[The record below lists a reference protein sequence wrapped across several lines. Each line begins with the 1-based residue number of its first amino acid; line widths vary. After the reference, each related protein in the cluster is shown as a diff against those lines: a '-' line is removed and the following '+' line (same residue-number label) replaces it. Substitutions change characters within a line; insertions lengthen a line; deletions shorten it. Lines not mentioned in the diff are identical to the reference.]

1 MLELLLHQTI
11 LFLHYLFIFK
21 WLWNYA
27 QLCICLSSSIS
38 FYSFWFVVSSSL
50 VSFVFLIASQIWFV
64 NNFEVFG
71 YIIYCF
77 FYVVLCLSW
86 SMVMSINSPNM
97 KRTPPMCLLNIIDV
111 QQRMITY
118 VLKSTY
124 WVDSNP
130 MMFVGGHEFQFT
142 QLWSH

>member
-1 MLELLLHQTI
+1 MN
-11 LFLHYLFIFK
+11 FYLCKLGFDYDVMCSFFNRF
-21 WLWNYA
+21 WNYA

-38 FYSFWFVVSSSL
+38 FYSFWFVVSSSF

-64 NNFEVFG
+64 NNFEV
-71 YIIYCF
+71 IIVFWF
-77 FYVVLCLSW
+77 FWLYNLLFFLCCVVIEL
-86 SMVMSINSPNM
+86 VNGMSINSPNM
-97 KRTPPMCLLNIIDV
+97 KRTPPMCFLNIINV

-130 MMFVGGHEFQFT
+130 MM
-142 QLWSH
+142 L